1 MMVSMKPNVV
11 GCCTTALHKQ
21 QGLPAAAWI
30 GHFSTGMERG
40 EVNTVSVQPKGRK
53 TAGGFRHSPVWKIFL
68 HWLYLK
74 SASGLWA
81 WRAFSRWKNSL
92 IRRSFFDISFFF
104 FSPQLSP
111 VCFKAI
117 SAIVENCQMP
127 LTDQYLTMEFAWPV
141 SQSKCKLGIHLKH
154 EPPICLPNAA
164 GKSWKQFS
172 CSWDCTLSPASLLA
186 KLLYLL
192 LLGFWF
198 FFAVRECECVYVHT
212 LRASFPSCEHKSSF
226 LTEWDLWPCHG
237 APSTSQ
243 PSNTAWDGARGSS
256 GSLCLSQMVLGFR
269 DRVAPTP
276 HTAAIMRAV

>member
-21 QGLPAAAWI
+21 QGCPAAAWI

-104 FSPQLSP
+104 FLPSSPRSVLKPFQQL
-111 VCFKAI
+111 
-117 SAIVENCQMP
+117 
-127 LTDQYLTMEFAWPV
+127 
-141 SQSKCKLGIHLKH
+141 LKTVR
-154 EPPICLPNAA
+154 CLWQIN
-164 GKSWKQFS
+164 
-172 CSWDCTLSPASLLA
+172 TLPWNLHGLLA
-186 KLLYLL
+186 NQNANWGY
-192 LLGFWF
+192 
-198 FFAVRECECVYVHT
+198 
-212 LRASFPSCEHKSSF
+212 
-226 LTEWDLWPCHG
+226 
-237 APSTSQ
+237 
-243 PSNTAWDGARGSS
+243 
-256 GSLCLSQMVLGFR
+256 
-269 DRVAPTP
+269 
-276 HTAAIMRAV
+276 I

>member
-1 MMVSMKPNVV
+1 MKPNAV

-192 LLGFWF
+192 LLGFVVF
-198 FFAVRECECVYVHT
+198 FFLLWGNVSVCMCTRYGRRFQAVSINLPFWQSEIYGPATGLPAPPSPAIQLGMEQGAA
-212 LRASFPSCEHKSSF
+212 RAPFAFPRWC
-226 LTEWDLWPCHG
+226 
-237 APSTSQ
+237 
-243 PSNTAWDGARGSS
+243 
-256 GSLCLSQMVLGFR
+256 
-269 DRVAPTP
+269 
-276 HTAAIMRAV
+276 